1 MAVALPPFIP
11 SRCQRLLDEYLIV
24 KIAPEFGE
32 FAKSYDRS
40 APSVLTT
47 IIPADLETT
56 VSAWMKLG
64 QGRPYGILLES
75 VEGGAVR
82 GRYSVIA
89 VRPDLIWRCRGDCP
103 EINRRF
109 EADPAAFTA
118 IDEPSLL
125 SLRHLIDE
133 CRIDLPPGLPPM
145 SAGLFGQM
153 TYDMVRLMERI
164 PSQNEDA
171 LDLPDAVF
179 LRPTLIC
186 VFDNVFDR
194 MTLITPVWPNDG
206 MSASAAYEAGC
217 DRLAQ
222 ALSDLQR
229 PVPHQRGVDTAIE
242 IHPRS
247 NMTREGYHAMVLAA
261 KEYVAAGDIFQVVPS
276 QRFTAEFSLP
286 PFDLYRSLRRLN
298 PSPFLF
304 FLDLDGYQLVGSSPE
319 ILVRLRDDIVT
330 IRPIAGTRRR
340 GSDRVQDAELA
351 ADLLA
356 DPKELA
362 EHLMLLDLG
371 RNDVGRVAQIGTV
384 KVTEKMVVEYYSHVM
399 HIVSNVEGRIRADR
413 NALDALT
420 AGFPAGTVSGAPKV
434 RAMQIIEEL
443 EPERRSFYGGTVGYF
458 GADGNMDT
466 CIALR
471 TALLKDGRMYVQ
483 AGGGVVAD
491 SDPEAEY
498 QESCNKAKA
507 LIRAAEDAVALA
519 NDRSN

>member
-1 MAVALPPFIP
+1 MFRSPRPRPFP
-11 SRCQRLLDEYLIV
+11 VHEYVCV
-24 KIAPEFGE
+24 KTSPDFTT
-32 FAKSYDRS
+32 FAASYDGR
-40 APSVLTT
+40 APAIVTAV
-47 IIPADLETT
+47 IPADLETT

-64 QGRPYGILLES
+64 EGHPYGILLES

-89 VRPDLIWRCRGDCP
+89 VKPDLVWRCFGDQP
-103 EINRRF
+103 EINRSF
-109 EADPAAFTA
+109 MADRTAFQKL
-118 IDEPSLL
+118 EQGSLA
-125 SLRHLIDE
+125 SLRRLIAE
-133 CRIDLPPGLPPM
+133 CRIDLPAELPPM

-153 TYDMVRLMERI
+153 SYDMVRLMEHLPAKNR
-164 PSQNEDA
+164 DA
-171 LDLPDAVF
+171 LGLPDAVF

-194 MTLITPVWPNDG
+194 MTLITPVWPDEG
-206 MSASAAYEAGC
+206 VSAATAYERAC
-217 DRLAQ
+217 DRLGT
-222 ALSDLQR
+222 ALAELEG
-229 PVPHQRGVDTAIE
+229 PIPHQRRHAAAALIE
-242 IHPRS
+242 PAS
-247 NMTREGYHAMVLAA
+247 NMSREDYHAMVRRA
-261 KEYVAAGDIFQVVPS
+261 KDYVTAGDIFQVVPS
-276 QRFTAEFSLP
+276 QRFTADFSLP

-304 FLDLDGYQLVGSSPE
+304 YLDLGDYQLVGSSPE
-319 ILVRLRDDIVT
+319 ILVRLRDGTVT

-340 GSDRVQDAELA
+340 GADRQEDAELA

-371 RNDVGRVAQIGTV
+371 RNDVGRVSRIGSV

-399 HIVSNVEGRIRADR
+399 HIVSNVEGRIRPDKD
-413 NALDALT
+413 ALDALI

-434 RAMQIIEEL
+434 RAMEIIEEL
-443 EPERRSFYGGTVGYF
+443 EPERRGFYGGTVGYF
-458 GADGNMDT
+458 GPDGNMDS

-471 TALLKDGRMYVQ
+471 TSLIKDGRMYFQ

-507 LIRAAEDAVALA
+507 LLRAAQDAVALA